1 MDEGLLNRAKPE
13 PPAGAA
19 PLAAPLLTLGGL
31 AAAFGAASCCGLPFL
46 LASAGL
52 GTAWL
57 GGIALIADPV
67 KPWLLGFAALALA
80 GGAALLARQQWVRV
94 CRPGAACARPATR
107 ALTLA
112 GLLAGAALL
121 YVGYRYV

>member
-1 MDEGLLNRAKPE
+1 MDEGLLNQAKPE
-13 PPAGAA
+13 PPAGAG

-112 GLLAGAALL
+112 GLLAGTALL

>member
-1 MDEGLLNRAKPE
+1 MGKGLLNRPPPE
-13 PPAGAA
+13 PRAA

-67 KPWLLGFAALALA
+67 KPWLLGVGAAALASATL
-80 GGAALLARQQWVRV
+80 LLARQQWVRV
-94 CRPGAACARPATR
+94 CRPGAACAHPATR
-107 ALTLA
+107 ALTLL
-112 GLLAGAALL
+112 GLLAGTALL